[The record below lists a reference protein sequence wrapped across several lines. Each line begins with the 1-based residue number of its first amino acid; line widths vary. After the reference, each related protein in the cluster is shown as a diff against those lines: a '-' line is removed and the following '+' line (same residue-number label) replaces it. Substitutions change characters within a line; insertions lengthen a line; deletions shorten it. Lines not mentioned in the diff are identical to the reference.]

1 MGRPL
6 LADSSPKG
14 FRSLGLECIPQV
26 GVVQALGRVVG
37 FGKDVASH
45 LLQQQG
51 HLDYICL
58 EDGIILRLYI
68 KKSRMRACRTAR
80 F

>member
-26 GVVQALGRVVG
+26 RVVQALGHVVG
-37 FGKDVASH
+37 FEKDVDSH

-51 HLDYICL
+51 RLDYICL
-58 EDGIILRLYI
+58 EDGIILRLY
-68 KKSRMRACRTAR
+68 KKKEQKAG